1 MTGSNNNNT
10 AFHNRIKTS
19 LIPKEQIFAGK
30 KGGNSLNLKAICIFA
45 ATGFFLEKD
54 TYYSNLTA
62 LQPASEYTLNEE
74 NCIVKSEV
82 YWKWNYNPKDILL
95 KQATEEFAH
104 LFEKIT
110 LDSLK
115 NKKIILPL
123 SGGLDS
129 RSQAA
134 ALGSNTDVNC
144 YSYKFSGSFDE
155 TKYGKNISRV
165 CNYSFKEF
173 IIPAGYLWNVID
185 ELSQINQ
192 CYADFTHPRQMAV
205 INKIK
210 NLGEIFYLGH
220 WGDVLF
226 DDMGIHD
233 KTDFKD
239 QTEIILKKILKK
251 GGTELAE
258 ELWRIWG
265 LEGNFTEYLK
275 SRISELHSQIQ
286 IENAN
291 SAVRAFKSMYWAPR
305 WTSANMN
312 VFGKYHPVFLPY
324 YSDDMCK
331 FICTIPERLLSGR
344 KIQIEYI
351 KMKNP
356 ELAEIPWQNYDPLN
370 LYNYTEYTDKK
381 NIPMRILKKAK
392 KIINEKLSGK
402 RTITRNWE
410 IQFLGKDND
419 EHLRKYLFEN
429 NKLAEILPV
438 NVIKNY
444 YDKFRYTDNLYYS
457 HPLSMLLTLSAFAN
471 NIHPCSAK

>member
-1 MTGSNNNNT
+1 M
-10 AFHNRIKTS
+10 KTS
-19 LIPKEQIFAGK
+19 LIPQKQIFARVDGE
-30 KGGNSLNLKAICIFA
+30 NSLNLKAICIFA

-54 TYYSNLTA
+54 TYYNNLTA
-62 LQPASEYTLNEE
+62 LQPATEYLFSEE
-74 NCIVKSEV
+74 NCIAKSEV
-82 YWKWNYNPKDILL
+82 YWKWNYNPKDVTL
-95 KQATEEFAH
+95 KQATEEFAQ

-110 LDSLK
+110 FDSLK

-134 ALGSNTDVNC
+134 ALGNTSDVNC

-155 TKYGKNISRV
+155 TKYGKEICKVN
-165 CNYSFKEF
+165 NYSFKEY
-173 IIPAGYLWNVID
+173 IIPEGYLWNVIN

-205 INKIK
+205 INEIK
-210 NLGEIFYLGH
+210 DLGEIFYLGH

-226 DDMGIHD
+226 DDMGIED
-233 KTDFKD
+233 NTDFNE
-239 QTEIILKKILKK
+239 QTGIILKKILKK

-258 ELWRIWG
+258 ELWKSWG
-265 LEGNFTEYLK
+265 LEGNFKEYLRN
-275 SRISELHSQIQ
+275 RISELHGQIQ

-312 VFGKYHPVFLPY
+312 VFEKYRPVFLPY
-324 YSDDMCK
+324 YSDEMCK
-331 FICTIPERLLSGR
+331 FICNVPEELLSGR

-356 ELAEIPWQNYDPLN
+356 DLAEIPWQNYEPLN
-370 LYNYTEYTDKK
+370 LYNFKEYTDKK
-381 NIPMRILKKAK
+381 NIPMRALKKAK
-392 KIINEKLSGK
+392 KILSEKLSGK
-402 RTITRNWE
+402 RIITRNWE
-410 IQFLGKDND
+410 IQFLGEDND
-419 EHLRKYLFEN
+419 IRLKKYLFEN
-429 NKLAEILPV
+429 NKLTEILPA
-438 NVIKNY
+438 NVIKNF
-444 YDKFRYTDNLYYS
+444 YDKFRYTDNIYYS

-471 NIHPCSAK
+471 NIHPGFAK